1 MTGLW
6 KRALRALVTGDRA
19 FIKKLL
25 TYLFKVGQVTDL
37 CHALVV
43 PSQQPARFKCIV
55 MLVVTP

>member
-37 CHALVV
+37 PHALN
-43 PSQQPARFKCIV
+43 PTESAPNTLDATDTDR
-55 MLVVTP
+55 L

>member
-37 CHALVV
+37 CHALE
-43 PSQQPARFKCIV
+43 PAEV
-55 MLVVTP
+55 MRGMRATGDAKSC